1 MPQPADIHDPTFRSA
16 LEHAEQ
22 LIDDG
27 DYAAAGRACAE
38 TYLLLLERH
47 PELLPPED
55 LPEVQPLHPDGQP
68 RVAEG
73 RAGLARIDAARAAR
87 RNWWPGTGAIAIAV
101 GHDRDPRI
109 EMIKERVS
117 LSEAAGYFEF
127 LLQQLADAQ
136 HGRRSIDDEGPDAG
150 FKFRGEASEMD
161 GERSYWSRRPISR
174 RIALRTAALT
184 AGGAAAL
191 GLSACSSGAKNGGGG
206 AKAPVAPAAALD
218 PTKGNHGGKIVI
230 QQYGDPG
237 GGLELV
243 KIRNFG
249 VHQLAGFTHDGLLEF
264 RNGTPAFPGTDIGVQ
279 PSLAQAMPEQPDPQT
294 YVFKI
299 RPAKFQNGRTLVAG
313 DVKYSYDLYAF
324 GADSALKGD
333 WVFLDSVQAPDDQT
347 VVVKTKFPY
356 ADALQDMAQRYSGEI
371 LCKEWQESPDSQK
384 KLLGSGPFLFVDY
397 QPPVASHYRRN
408 PDYQRQPYPYF
419 DEIEFLEN
427 SDVEKK
433 IADFSAKQVHMT
445 YWFDEEATDRVKKA
459 RPDAQSWTYPGSM
472 GNVFFRCD
480 KPPFNDKRVRQA
492 LSMAIDRKALSQA
505 TTEGKGEP
513 DQALSIS
520 GVYWGFRKPSD
531 LGAAAKY
538 WNYDPQAAKQLLQA
552 AGVSLPMKFEMPH
565 WNASVIGQK
574 FVDAITLI
582 EAQWR
587 NAGIADVKDT
597 ELTFGQAAGTISI
610 GNYDAAQ
617 WYPSTVGY
625 VPDIGLTVKNQ
636 LWSPPDGIKAPP
648 TLNVTYCNDQ
658 QLSALLDKQI
668 GQFNKDERVQTFRQI
683 EDILA
688 EQQYRVG
695 TITITNTW
703 FGDPSVKNMQTAR
716 DAYNGAIPYVKY
728 WWFDKV

>member
-1 MPQPADIHDPTFRSA
+1 MS
-16 LEHAEQ
+16 
-22 LIDDG
+22 
-27 DYAAAGRACAE
+27 
-38 TYLLLLERH
+38 
-47 PELLPPED
+47 ELS
-55 LPEVQPLHPDGQP
+55 
-68 RVAEG
+68 
-73 RAGLARIDAARAAR
+73 
-87 RNWWPGTGAIAIAV
+87 N
-101 GHDRDPRI
+101 
-109 EMIKERVS
+109 
-117 LSEAAGYFEF
+117 
-127 LLQQLADAQ
+127 
-136 HGRRSIDDEGPDAG
+136 
-150 FKFRGEASEMD
+150 
-161 GERSYWSRRPISR
+161 YWTRKTISR
-174 RIALRTAALT
+174 RATLRGATVA
-184 AGGAAAL
+184 AGGIVAF
-191 GLSACSSGAKNGGGG
+191 GLTGCSSSR
-206 AKAPVAPAAALD
+206 PASSAATSARTSGPLD
-218 PTKGNHGGKIVI
+218 PTKGKQGGKIVI

-237 GGLELV
+237 GGLEMV
-243 KIRNFG
+243 KIRNAG

-279 PSLAQAMPEQPDPQT
+279 PNLAQAMPEQPDPLT
-294 YVFKI
+294 YVFKL
-299 RPAKFQNGRTLVAG
+299 RPSKFHNGRTVVSD
-313 DVKYSYDLYAF
+313 DVKYSYDLYAS
-324 GADSALKGD
+324 GSDSALKSD
-333 WVFLDSVQAPDDQT
+333 WVFLDSVQAPDPQT
-347 VVVKTKFPY
+347 VVVKTKYPY
-356 ADALQDMAQRYSGEI
+356 ADAPQDMAQRYYADI
-371 LCKEWQESPDSQK
+371 LCREWQESPESQK
-384 KLLGSGPFLFVDY
+384 KLLGSGAFLFVDY
-397 QPPVASHYRRN
+397 QPPVAAHYKRN

-427 SDVEKK
+427 SDLEKK
-433 IADFSAKQVHMT
+433 IADFSTRQVHMT

-472 GNVFFRCD
+472 GNIYMRAD

-505 TTEGKGEP
+505 TTQGKGEP
-513 DQALSIS
+513 DQALSIA

-531 LGAAAKY
+531 LGASAKY

-625 VPDIGLTVKNQ
+625 TPDIGLMLKNQ
-636 LWSPPDGIKAPP
+636 LWSPPDGIKGPP
-648 TLNVTYCNDQ
+648 TLNVTYCNNPA
-658 QLSALLDKQI
+658 LSALLDKQV
-668 GQFNKDERVQTFRQI
+668 GQFNKDERIQTFRQI

-688 EQQYRVG
+688 EEQYRIG

-703 FGDPSVKNMQTAR
+703 FGDPSVKNMQTGR

-728 WWFDKV
+728 WWFDKA